1 MLEWVWLHNF
11 ENKINIFPLES
22 KVEEVLTTSRSS
34 MLRKRDL
41 VRHLSRRVIRVGGVS
56 ETTPTKITCIYLFLI

>member
-1 MLEWVWLHNF
+1 
-11 ENKINIFPLES
+11 
-22 KVEEVLTTSRSS
+22 

-56 ETTPTKITCIYLFLI
+56 ETTPTKITCIYYYYYFKNYFNFYYFKI